1 MAEFNIAYEQIAAVE
16 GEYSNLST
24 DRGGETY
31 KGISRKYHPNAAIWK
46 YVDRAKQSCSSAA
59 EISNHLR
66 LNMNAQGAVVDF
78 YKELYWDS
86 IRLGE
91 IVSQRIANELCDTAV
106 NQGKTSA
113 VKYLQTVLNFL
124 NQNGKLYKDIA
135 VDGKLGNMTLLT
147 LERCINYYERYG
159 QKYAEALIVKALNG
173 EQYMRYRTIVV
184 NDADQEA
191 NFAGWISHRISYE

>member
-1 MAEFNIAYEQIAAVE
+1 MAQFNIAHEQVAAVE

-31 KGISRKYHPNAAIWK
+31 KGISRKFHPNAAIWK
-46 YVDRAKQSCSSAA
+46 YVDRAKDNCSGAR
-59 EISNHLR
+59 EINNYLR
-66 LNMNAQGAVVDF
+66 TNMNAQSAVTDF
-78 YKELYWDS
+78 YKNQYWDAL
-86 IRLGE
+86 RCGE
-91 IVSQRIANELCDTAV
+91 IVSQQIANELYDTAV

-124 NQNGKLYKDIA
+124 NQNGKLYKDID
-135 VDGKLGNMTLLT
+135 VDGVLGNMTLLT
-147 LERCINYYERYG
+147 LERCLNYYEKYG
-159 QKYAEALIVKALNG
+159 LKYAEALIVKALNG
-173 EQYMRYRTIVV
+173 EQYIRYRNIVV